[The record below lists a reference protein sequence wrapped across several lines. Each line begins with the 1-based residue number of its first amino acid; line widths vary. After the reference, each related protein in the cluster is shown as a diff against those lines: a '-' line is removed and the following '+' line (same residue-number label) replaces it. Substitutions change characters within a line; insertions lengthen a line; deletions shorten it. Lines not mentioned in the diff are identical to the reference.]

1 MKIGM
6 VLAGGG
12 AKGAYQIGVWKA
24 LKELEIDKYI
34 NIISG
39 TSIGALNAILFMQND
54 LELAE
59 NMWRN
64 ITKEKILPV
73 NEKDLTKKGMLLAL
87 GLKNIA
93 FIKKHMPKVIVGGNI
108 SKDGLIEIMEKIDFD
123 IIKNSNK
130 SCYVACTEV
139 STLMPKYF
147 YINNKEKEDIKK
159 ILLATSALPMIY
171 ECEEI
176 EYTQYLDGGIV
187 DNLPIQP
194 VYGEG
199 CDLIILVH
207 LSKANMINKS
217 AFPNTSII
225 DIVPSIIEEGVL
237 GGTLDF
243 TIEGAQ
249 KRIKLGY
256 EDTINVFN
264 PIMNLTRFIEDSN
277 ISAKTNANIN
287 VLEKNNNSNK
297 INKIIGNMKNVLGMC
312 EKNNDLDN
320 NSDI

>member
-39 TSIGALNAILFMQND
+39 TSIGALNAVLFMQND

-64 ITKEKILPV
+64 ITKEKILPI
-73 NEKDLTKKGMLLAL
+73 NDKDLTKKGILLAL

-108 SKDGLIEIMEKIDFD
+108 SRDGLIEVMEEINFD
-123 IIKNSNK
+123 LIKSSNK
-130 SCYVACTEV
+130 NCYVACTEV

-147 YINNKEKEDIKK
+147 YINNREKEDIKK

-207 LSKANMINKS
+207 LSKENMVNKS

-225 DIVPSIIEEGVL
+225 NIVPSVIEEGVL

-243 TIEGAQ
+243 TVEGAQ

-256 EDTINVFN
+256 EDTINIFN
-264 PIMNLTRFIEDSN
+264 PIMNLTRFIEDKS
-277 ISAKTNANIN
+277 IVRKIN
-287 VLEKNNNSNK
+287 VDSDVLEKNNNPNK
-297 INKIIGNMKNVLGMC
+297 INKIIGNVKNILGMY
-312 EKNNDLDN
+312 EKNN
-320 NSDI
+320 NSDV